1 MPPYSST
8 HLKNTLMLRITIFI
22 LTALLMSSCNDA
34 GDAGTAPEPDAHA
47 GADTDTVPE
56 PLADPQEPVLS
67 EYEVA
72 VEAARGQEQFIQKLG
87 KHCGKAYPGGLTL
100 EPEGDEMLTGTELL
114 IAHFR
119 ECDDHQVRIPFHI
132 ELEDE
137 QDWDRSR
144 TWIFTRHDDRLE
156 LRHDHR
162 KRDGQ
167 EDEVTMYGGYSVD
180 GGTAT
185 RQEFKSVARTKESGY
200 FRGWRIEIVPG
211 ERYTYGTIRDT
222 SWSWRVDF
230 DLSQPLET
238 LPPAPW
244 GHE

>member
-1 MPPYSST
+1 MCR
-8 HLKNTLMLRITIFI
+8 LF
-22 LTALLMSSCNDA
+22 AFLLISLLLLSCNDA
-34 GDAGTAPEPDAHA
+34 AEDRPAPDPV
-47 GADTDTVPE
+47 TDPE
-56 PLADPQEPVLS
+56 PLADPQEPGLL
-67 EYEVA
+67 EYDHPAESPD
-72 VEAARGQEQFIQKLG
+72 ARDVFFERLAEQ
-87 KHCGKAYPGGLTL
+87 CGEAYPGGLTL

-119 ECDDHQVRIPFHI
+119 ECDEHQVRIPFHI

-137 QDWDRSR
+137 REWDRSR
-144 TWIFTRHDDRLE
+144 TWIFTRHEDRLE

-162 KRDGQ
+162 KRDGSP
-167 EDEVTMYGGYSVD
+167 DDVTMYGGYSV
-180 GGTAT
+180 GEGTPV
-185 RQEFKSVARTKESGY
+185 RQEFKSVARTEESGY

-230 DLSQPLET
+230 DLSEPMEQP
-238 LPPAPW
+238 PPPPW